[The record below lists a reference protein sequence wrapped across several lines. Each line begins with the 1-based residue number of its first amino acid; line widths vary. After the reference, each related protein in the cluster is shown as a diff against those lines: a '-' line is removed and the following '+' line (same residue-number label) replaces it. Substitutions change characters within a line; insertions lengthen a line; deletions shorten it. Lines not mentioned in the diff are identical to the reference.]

1 MAALALRLAKRLAPC
16 LASAERLWQTL
27 TSRQAARTPTAPA
40 ESVDRAAQLCE
51 PLLVAA
57 AEECI
62 PVHGRGRWTLPLRW
76 TRKQREAAQKQNKLR
91 VQRTVEAVLLSSDL
105 VPHILAP
112 LQLEDGAVAAV
123 CSQWEDSWEELWLG
137 GKLPIDLRFWA
148 LFDNFGTDA
157 DSDTEEEPEED
168 CRVRMEYPSCFDQ
181 WTRGSKATLWLKS
194 GVPRYVPSKRI
205 KQLGSLAEAVQA
217 QEQAADT
224 GTCVFYMHPTDR
236 LSKEDLEEF
245 ASDPVAFKVKYHH
258 HVPHDAYV
266 RDSYGSWRRGTAYA
280 RARFFFL

>member
-16 LASAERLWQTL
+16 LASAERLWHTL

-148 LFDNFGTDA
+148 LYLTIQMA
-157 DSDTEEEPEED
+157 QMRIP
-168 CRVRMEYPSCFDQ
+168 
-181 WTRGSKATLWLKS
+181 TRRRS
-194 GVPRYVPSKRI
+194 PRRI
-205 KQLGSLAEAVQA
+205 
-217 QEQAADT
+217 
-224 GTCVFYMHPTDR
+224 
-236 LSKEDLEEF
+236 
-245 ASDPVAFKVKYHH
+245 AS
-258 HVPHDAYV
+258 
-266 RDSYGSWRRGTAYA
+266 
-280 RARFFFL
+280 

>member
-1 MAALALRLAKRLAPC
+1 MSWKAERTMSIVLAKHLIGVTQHPSTIIVRVVV
-16 LASAERLWQTL
+16 ASAERLWHTL

-112 LQLEDGAVAAV
+112 LQLEDGAVVARWLPCARSGKTAGRSCGWAA
-123 CSQWEDSWEELWLG
+123 SFRS
-137 GKLPIDLRFWA
+137 
-148 LFDNFGTDA
+148 T
-157 DSDTEEEPEED
+157 
-168 CRVRMEYPSCFDQ
+168 
-181 WTRGSKATLWLKS
+181 
-194 GVPRYVPSKRI
+194 
-205 KQLGSLAEAVQA
+205 
-217 QEQAADT
+217 
-224 GTCVFYMHPTDR
+224 
-236 LSKEDLEEF
+236 
-245 ASDPVAFKVKYHH
+245 
-258 HVPHDAYV
+258 
-266 RDSYGSWRRGTAYA
+266 
-280 RARFFFL
+280 